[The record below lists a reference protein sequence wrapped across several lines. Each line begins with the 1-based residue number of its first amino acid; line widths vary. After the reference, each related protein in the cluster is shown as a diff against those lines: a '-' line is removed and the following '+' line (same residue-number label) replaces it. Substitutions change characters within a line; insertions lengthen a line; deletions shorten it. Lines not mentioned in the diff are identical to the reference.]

1 MTATLNTPDTTVPAK
16 AADVVSPFAAALGEI
31 EYLLEVDPDTARE
44 RFTAVLALASPDE
57 REFLDRAADIMA
69 RSPWKVAARRLGWMA
84 KSRPELRAMIID
96 HTADGDPGLYR
107 PELPTPSD
115 TSLEAAEWVR
125 RSIRDRR
132 HRDRLTATP
141 TPATDKARYRAE
153 AIDARRA
160 RIPAPTTGR
169 VSLRHRDRDLRVAE
183 RREREYAG
191 YAADR
196 LFAIDTPVDEDRTAP
211 VPDPRKAA
219 DQVWAHVQ
227 AELWDRSYFLHVAD
241 CYTETDRHLLA
252 PTIPERHTG
261 HNDRHTGLDDQ
272 AREFLHEHDTRG
284 GAGAEPS
291 SHPRRPRVRR
301 NRPQLPPRITPAD
314 QSRFAERRTGISV
327 PSDYDILLPY
337 SELDTPESTW
347 QGSGLDYD
355 LAAMTSYLGW
365 PCVGCWIDRPARDRR
380 PLHDRNGAPVS
391 DDGLCDVC
399 RADGRPGIPA
409 LPEGFGL
416 RSYVASRCAH
426 ITATHPRQARA
437 LLDRVRDAAA
447 NTGPT
452 WRLIT
457 RWMAANLDQPAASTR
472 RPAPAPRRP
481 RRSSALGAGQRIGRC
496 DACARN
502 GIVHADNYCTGCRI
516 DLGLVPTS
524 GRTTAA

>member
-1 MTATLNTPDTTVPAK
+1 MTATLNTPDTAVE
-16 AADVVSPFAAALGEI
+16 AAGTVSPFAAALGEI

-44 RFTAVLALASPDE
+44 RFTAVLALATPDE

-84 KSRPELRAMIID
+84 KSRPELRSMIID
-96 HTADGDPGLYR
+96 HTADGDPGLHR
-107 PELPTPSD
+107 PELPAQSD
-115 TSLEAAEWVR
+115 TTLEAAEWVR

-160 RIPAPTTGR
+160 RIPAPTAGL
-169 VSLRHRDRDLRVAE
+169 VSLRHRERDLRVTE
-183 RREREYAG
+183 RREHEYAS
-191 YAADR
+191 YAAHR
-196 LFAIDTPVDEDRTAP
+196 LFAIDTPVDEDRTPP

-241 CYTETDRHLLA
+241 CYTEAERHLLA

-261 HNDRHTGLDDQ
+261 HSDRHIGLEDA
-272 AREFLHEHDTRG
+272 AREFLRDHDIEP
-284 GAGAEPS
+284 EPS
-291 SHPRRPRVRR
+291 SRSPRPRARR
-301 NRPQLPPRITPAD
+301 NRPQFPPRITPAD
-314 QSRFAERRTGISV
+314 QSRFAARRTGIAV
-327 PSDYDILLPY
+327 PSDYDIVLPY
-337 SELDTPESTW
+337 SELDVPESTW

-365 PCVGCWIDRPARDRR
+365 PCVVCWIDRPARDRR
-380 PLHDRNGAPVS
+380 PLHDRDGTPVS

-399 RADGRPGIPA
+399 RADGHPGLPA
-409 LPEGFGL
+409 LPTGFGL
-416 RSYVASRCAH
+416 RSYVESRCAH
-426 ITATHPRQARA
+426 ITATHPQQAPA

-457 RWMAANLDQPAASTR
+457 RWMAVNLDQPAASTR
-472 RPAPAPRRP
+472 RPARAPRRP
-481 RRSSALGAGQRIGRC
+481 RRSAALGAGQRIGRC

-502 GIVHADNYCTGCRI
+502 GVVHADNHCTGCRI
-516 DLGLVPTS
+516 DLGLVPAS